1 MGCANMPK
9 TRFAKLVPILTALL
23 VLVPAGT
30 ALAHSPVFPGENH
43 SPETAYHIDDPAKSW
58 AIYDELD
65 HPDLGEYYE
74 FSVSRGEK
82 IQLALLTP
90 ESPAE
95 SGFLPSLAL
104 LVPEMT
110 QGDEVPDYIEV
121 PAGYGATIIEGRDP
135 GGATYEAFSPGWYY
149 EVADM
154 TTDATADGTYYVVV
168 FGTAQ
173 NNDNHTNEDHENHDH
188 APAGYGLVVG
198 YLESFTPMELVMV
211 QYSVQRVY
219 AWEGQNRFVALLPII
234 LVLVIGGIILHF
246 RSRKGRAPE
255 GISKWLASFAGLAFL
270 GSGVSI
276 LYQMSLT
283 FTVTGFQRQALI
295 TLIFFVFSV
304 VLAVVTLL
312 YAVRDKPVLTTRR
325 RIGLVVTGLIALF
338 MWSGLY
344 LGTAL
349 AIAASLVPSHSVAKD

>member
-1 MGCANMPK
+1 MLK
-9 TRFAKLVPILTALL
+9 TRFVKFLPLVIALL
-23 VLVPAGT
+23 VLVPVGS

-58 AIYDELD
+58 AIYEELD

-74 FSVSRGEK
+74 FSMSRGEK

-90 ESPAE
+90 ASPAE
-95 SGFLPSLAL
+95 GGFLPSFAL

-121 PAGYGATIIEGRDP
+121 PAGYGATVVEGYDP
-135 GGATYEAFSPGWYY
+135 RGATYEAFSPGWYY
-149 EVADM
+149 EVAGM
-154 TTDATADGTYYVVV
+154 TTNATADGIYYVVV
-168 FGTAQ
+168 FGTTQ
-173 NNDNHTNEDHENHDH
+173 NDDNHTNEDQENHDH
-188 APAGYGLVVG
+188 AAAGYGLVVG
-198 YLESFTPMELVMV
+198 YLESFTPMELIMV

-219 AWEGQNRFVALLPII
+219 AWEGQDQFVALLPII
-234 LVLVIGGIILHF
+234 LVLVVGGIILYL
-246 RSRKGRAPE
+246 RSRKGRAPK

-276 LYQMSLT
+276 LYQMFLAFS
-283 FTVTGFQRQALI
+283 VTGFHGEGMI

-304 VLAVVTLL
+304 ILGVVTLL

-325 RIGLVVTGLIALF
+325 RIGLVITGLIALF

-349 AIAASLVPSHSVAKD
+349 AIAAALVPSHPVAED

>member
-1 MGCANMPK
+1 MLK
-9 TRFAKLVPILTALL
+9 TRFVGFVPIFIALL
-23 VLVPAGT
+23 VLVPVGT
-30 ALAHSPVFPGENH
+30 AFAHSPVFPGENH

-74 FSVSRGEK
+74 FSMSRGEK

-95 SGFLPSLAL
+95 GGFLPSFAL

-121 PAGYGATIIEGRDP
+121 PAGYGATVVEGRDP

-149 EVADM
+149 EVAGM
-154 TTDATADGTYYVVV
+154 TTNATADGIYYVVV
-168 FGTAQ
+168 FGTTQ
-173 NNDNHTNEDHENHDH
+173 NEDDHTNEDHENHDH
-188 APAGYGLVVG
+188 EAARYGLVVG
-198 YLESFTPMELVMV
+198 YLESFTPIELMMV

-219 AWEGQNRFVALLPII
+219 AWEGQNQFVALLPII
-234 LVLVIGGIILHF
+234 LVLVIGGIILYL
-246 RSRKGRAPE
+246 RSRKGRAPK

-276 LYQMSLT
+276 LYQMFLT
-283 FTVTGFQRQALI
+283 FSITGLDGQAMI
-295 TLIFFVFSV
+295 TLVFFVFSV
-304 VLAVVTLL
+304 ILGVVTLL
-312 YAVRDKPVLTTRR
+312 YAVRDKPMLTTRR
-325 RIGLVVTGLIALF
+325 RIGLVITGLIALF
-338 MWSGLY
+338 LWSGLY

-349 AIAASLVPSHSVAKD
+349 AIAAALVPSHSVRKD

>member
-1 MGCANMPK
+1 MLR
-9 TRFAKLVPILTALL
+9 TRFVRFIPLFVALL
-23 VLVPAGT
+23 VLVPVGT

-74 FSVSRGEK
+74 FSIARGEK

-95 SGFLPSLAL
+95 GGFLPSFAL

-121 PAGYGATIIEGRDP
+121 PAGYGATVVEGHDP

-149 EVADM
+149 EVAGM
-154 TTDATADGTYYVVV
+154 TTNATADGIYYVVV
-168 FGTAQ
+168 FGTTQ
-173 NNDNHTNEDHENHDH
+173 NDDNHTNEDQENHDH
-188 APAGYGLVVG
+188 AAAGYGLVVG
-198 YLESFTPMELVMV
+198 YLESFTPTELIMV

-219 AWEGQNRFVALLPII
+219 AWEGQNQFVALLPII
-234 LVLVIGGIILHF
+234 LVLVVGGIILYL
-246 RSRKGRAPE
+246 RSRKGRAPK

-276 LYQMSLT
+276 LYQMFLAFS
-283 FTVTGFQRQALI
+283 VAGFHGEGMI
-295 TLIFFVFSV
+295 TLIFFVFSAI
-304 VLAVVTLL
+304 LGVVTLL

-325 RIGLVVTGLIALF
+325 RIGLVITGLIALF

-349 AIAASLVPSHSVAKD
+349 AIAAVLVPSHSVRKD

>member
-1 MGCANMPK
+1 MLK
-9 TRFAKLVPILTALL
+9 RRFVRFVPVFVALL
-23 VLVPAGT
+23 VLVPMGT

-90 ESPAE
+90 ASPAE
-95 SGFLPSLAL
+95 GGFLPSFAL

-110 QGDEVPDYIEV
+110 LGDEVPDYIEV
-121 PAGYGATIIEGRDP
+121 PAGYGATVVEGYDP

-149 EVADM
+149 EVAGM
-154 TTDATADGTYYVVV
+154 TTNATADGIYYVVV
-168 FGTAQ
+168 FGTTQ
-173 NNDNHTNEDHENHDH
+173 NNDNHTNQDHENHDH
-188 APAGYGLVVG
+188 AAAGYGLVVG
-198 YLESFTPMELVMV
+198 YLESFTPIELIMV

-219 AWEGQNRFVALLPII
+219 AWEGQNQFVALLPII
-234 LVLVIGGIILHF
+234 LVLVVGGIILYL
-246 RSRKGRAPE
+246 RSRKGRAPK

-276 LYQMSLT
+276 LYQMFLAFS
-283 FTVTGFQRQALI
+283 VTGFHGEGMI
-295 TLIFFVFSV
+295 TLIFFVLSV
-304 VLAVVTLL
+304 ILGVVTLL

-325 RIGLVVTGLIALF
+325 RIGLVITGLIALF

-349 AIAASLVPSHSVAKD
+349 AIAAALVPSHPVAED

>member
-1 MGCANMPK
+1 MLRRSFV
-9 TRFAKLVPILTALL
+9 RFAPIFVALL
-23 VLVPAGT
+23 VLVPVGT

-74 FSVSRGEK
+74 FSIARGEK

-95 SGFLPSLAL
+95 GGFSPSFAL

-121 PAGYGATIIEGRDP
+121 PAGYGATVVEGRDP

-149 EVADM
+149 EVASM
-154 TTDATADGTYYVVV
+154 TTNATADGIYYVVV

-173 NNDNHTNEDHENHDH
+173 NDDNHTNEDHENHDH
-188 APAGYGLVVG
+188 AAAGYGLVVG
-198 YLESFTPMELVMV
+198 YLESFTPMELIMV

-219 AWEGQNRFVALLPII
+219 AWEGQNQFVALLPII
-234 LVLVIGGIILHF
+234 LVLVVGGIILYL
-246 RSRKGRAPE
+246 RSRKGRAPK

-276 LYQMSLT
+276 LYQMFLAFS
-283 FTVTGFQRQALI
+283 VTGFHGEGMI

-304 VLAVVTLL
+304 ILGVVTLL

-325 RIGLVVTGLIALF
+325 RIGLVITGLIALF
-338 MWSGLY
+338 LWSGLY

-349 AIAASLVPSHSVAKD
+349 AIAAALVPSHPVAKD

>member
-1 MGCANMPK
+1 MLR
-9 TRFAKLVPILTALL
+9 TRFVRFIPLFVALL
-23 VLVPAGT
+23 VLVPVGT

-74 FSVSRGEK
+74 FSIARGEK

-95 SGFLPSLAL
+95 GGFLPSFAL

-121 PAGYGATIIEGRDP
+121 PAGYGATVVEGHDP

-149 EVADM
+149 EVAGM
-154 TTDATADGTYYVVV
+154 TTNATADGIYYVVV
-168 FGTAQ
+168 FGTTQ
-173 NNDNHTNEDHENHDH
+173 NDDNHTNEDQENHDH
-188 APAGYGLVVG
+188 AAAGYGLVVG
-198 YLESFTPMELVMV
+198 YLESFTPMELIMV

-219 AWEGQNRFVALLPII
+219 AWEGQDQLVALLPII
-234 LVLVIGGIILHF
+234 LVLVVGGIILYL
-246 RSRKGRAPE
+246 RSRKGRAPK

-276 LYQMSLT
+276 LYQMFLAFS
-283 FTVTGFQRQALI
+283 VTGFQGEGMI

-304 VLAVVTLL
+304 ILGVFTLL

-325 RIGLVVTGLIALF
+325 RIGLVITGLIALF
-338 MWSGLY
+338 VWSGLY

-349 AIAASLVPSHSVAKD
+349 AIAAALVPSHSVRKD

>member
-1 MGCANMPK
+1 MLRRSFV
-9 TRFAKLVPILTALL
+9 RFAPIFVALL
-23 VLVPAGT
+23 VLVPVGT

-74 FSVSRGEK
+74 FSIARGEK

-95 SGFLPSLAL
+95 GGFSPSFAL

-121 PAGYGATIIEGRDP
+121 PAGYGATVVEGHDP

-149 EVADM
+149 EVASM
-154 TTDATADGTYYVVV
+154 TTNATADGIYYVVV

-173 NNDNHTNEDHENHDH
+173 NDDNHTNEDHENHDH
-188 APAGYGLVVG
+188 AVAGYGLVVG
-198 YLESFTPMELVMV
+198 YLESFTPMELIMV

-219 AWEGQNRFVALLPII
+219 AWEGQNQFVALLPII
-234 LVLVIGGIILHF
+234 LVLVVGGIILYL
-246 RSRKGRAPE
+246 RSRKGRAPK

-276 LYQMSLT
+276 LYQMFLAFS
-283 FTVTGFQRQALI
+283 VTGFHGEGMI

-304 VLAVVTLL
+304 ILGVVTLL

-325 RIGLVVTGLIALF
+325 RIGLVITGLIALF

-349 AIAASLVPSHSVAKD
+349 AIAAALVPSHPVAED